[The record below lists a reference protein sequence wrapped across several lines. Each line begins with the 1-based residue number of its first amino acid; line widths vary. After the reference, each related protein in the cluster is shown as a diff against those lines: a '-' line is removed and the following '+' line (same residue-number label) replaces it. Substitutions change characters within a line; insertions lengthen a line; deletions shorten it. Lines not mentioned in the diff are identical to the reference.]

1 MFKKRN
7 ALSLLLVFVM
17 LFTSTSVFANTPETN
32 EQTIVHDDIVDVKY
46 NNYKHIRTA
55 TVYEKDGTITI
66 IGVNDTTGEV
76 THNGKVIS
84 SVRKINEEEQNEPFI
99 TTSSNWGD
107 PNTTVKTL
115 AFGAASAAVIT
126 ATLQFF
132 YGIPGETASYIAGL
146 IFTGGGLLYLKEVIK
161 LNYVD
166 YAPKVGY
173 ILTQSY
179 HLTRNASGNSL
190 YTTTTRGSR

>member
-7 ALSLLLVFVM
+7 ALSLLLVFAM
-17 LFTSTSVFANTPETN
+17 LFTSASVFANTPETN
-32 EQTIVHDDIVDVKY
+32 KQNIIHDDIVDVKY
-46 NNYKHIRTA
+46 NNDKHIRTA

-76 THNGKVIS
+76 SLNGKVIS
-84 SVRKINEEEQNEPFI
+84 NVRKIKEEQNEPLI
-99 TTSSNWGD
+99 TTFSNWGEPD
-107 PNTTVKTL
+107 TTVKTL
-115 AFGAASAAVIT
+115 AFGTASAGVIT
-126 ATLQFF
+126 ATLQYV
-132 YGIPGETASYIAGL
+132 YGIPGKTASYIAGL
-146 IFTGGGLLYLKEVIK
+146 VFTGGGFLYLKEVIQ

-179 HLTRNASGNSL
+179 HLTESASGNSL